1 MLKFKKIAV
10 AFCILSVL
18 CSCSGHEELMLIP
31 RPSSVEFTRG
41 YCDISTAEVMVV
53 PCNFLAPEAYTLD
66 IAPGEVKIGCCDD
79 AGEFYARGS
88 LQQIVRQYGSRV
100 PAMHI
105 SDAPRFAYRGAH
117 IDVSRHFFDKD
128 VIKKQLRMMAS
139 LKLNRFHWH
148 LTDGIGWRLEIEGFP
163 ELTAGIPHYT
173 RDDVREVLALAD
185 SLHITVIPEIEMFG
199 HSEEVLAVYPELEC
213 KGGHEHSSEYCIGSE
228 KTFAFLE
235 AVLGQVIDLF
245 PSEYIHIGGDE
256 ANMAVW
262 DACPVCHARMKAE
275 GLADVRGLQSY
286 GIRRVERFVNSRGRK
301 IIGWDEILEGGLADN
316 AVVMSWRG
324 EEGGRAA
331 AAAGHGV
338 IMTPGAYCYIDA
350 YQDAPYK
357 EPLAMGGYV
366 PLSKTYSYDPAPADM
381 PGREY
386 VLGVQTNLWTEHVES
401 PEHLEYMLYPRLFA
415 LAEIAW
421 SDAEGRD
428 YESFRTRALLRTAQ
442 AREDGYNTFDLSS
455 EVGERPEYFTKVE
468 HMAVG
473 CPVTYGTPYAPQ
485 YAADGDGSLTD
496 GLFGPW
502 TFQTRWQGFLNDD
515 MIATVDLGTVKHI
528 REVAADFTQWRTAW
542 ICMPVEVCFEASEDG
557 VNFTPLG
564 SETNG
569 YDLEAL
575 APAFHMFSWKG
586 EVDARYVRV
595 TGRINEQ
602 KWGWLFIDE
611 IVIN

>member
-1 MLKFKKIAV
+1 MKRRR
-10 AFCILSVL
+10 ILAATSIL
-18 CSCSGHEELMLIP
+18 LALSSCCRDEELMLIP
-31 RPSSVEFTRG
+31 RPSAVEFSSG
-41 YCDISTAEVMVV
+41 YCDLRDAEITVI
-53 PCNFLAPEAYTLD
+53 PDNSLPHEAYTLD
-66 IAPGEVKIGCCDD
+66 ITPGKVKIGCSDP
-79 AGEFYARGS
+79 AGEFYAGVS
-88 LQQIVRQYGSRV
+88 LEQIERQYCARV
-100 PAMHI
+100 PSMHI
-105 SDAPRFAYRGAH
+105 KDLPRFAYRGAH

-148 LTDGIGWRLEIEGFP
+148 LTDGIGWRLEIDGYP
-163 ELTAGIPHYT
+163 ELTEGVPHYT
-173 RDDVREVLALAD
+173 KDDVREVLALAD

-213 KGGHEHSSEYCIGSE
+213 KGVHEGSSEYCLGSE
-228 KTFAFLE
+228 RTFSFLE
-235 AVLGQVIDLF
+235 AVLSQVIDLF

-262 DACPVCHARMKAE
+262 DACPLCHSRMRAE
-275 GLADVRGLQSY
+275 GLDDVRELQSY
-286 GIRRVERFVNSRGRK
+286 GIRRIERFVNSKGRK

-324 EEGGRAA
+324 EDGGRAA
-331 AAAGHGV
+331 AEAGHGV

-366 PLSKTYSYDPAPADM
+366 PLSKTYSYDPAPAGM

-386 VLGVQTNLWTEHVES
+386 VMGVQTNLWTEHVAT

-421 SDAEGRD
+421 SDVEGKD
-428 YESFRTRALLRTAQ
+428 YEDFHKRALVRTSQ

-473 CPVTYGTPYAPQ
+473 CPVTYGTQYAPQ

-502 TFQTRWQGFLNDD
+502 TFQSRWQGFLNED
-515 MIATVDLGTVKHI
+515 MIATVDLGSVKHI
-528 REVAADFTQWRTAW
+528 SEVAADFTQWRTAW
-542 ICMPVEVCFEASEDG
+542 ICMPVEVCFEASVDG
-557 VNFTPLG
+557 ENFTGLG
-564 SETNG
+564 TEVG
-569 YDLEAL
+569 GFDLEDP
-575 APAFHMFSWKG
+575 APAYHQFSWSG
-586 EVDARYVRV
+586 EAEARYVRV
-595 TGRINEQ
+595 TGRINER

-611 IVIN
+611 IIIN